1 MDITDKQVI
10 DTLRYLTAYKIINE
24 GSIEEEEDEQLVQGL
39 IDLFTM
45 EKFRRRI

>member
-1 MDITDKQVI
+1 MDITDKQVL
-10 DTLRYLTAYKIINE
+10 DTLKYLTAYKITNE
-24 GSIEEEEDEQLVQGL
+24 GCIEEDDEQVVQGL